1 MEGNY
6 TQQNFRNTT
15 AGVKQRLRMDSTIIA
30 NPIAEQREIEKR
42 NTYISFADSVKCFDK
57 LWLQDWIIE
66 LAKLGYLG
74 YKKWFRDII

>member
-30 NPIAEQREIEKR
+30 NAIAEQREIEKR

-57 LWLQDWIIE
+57 L
-66 LAKLGYLG
+66 
-74 YKKWFRDII
+74 